1 MTIEPD
7 VVIGVFSARSPRQAM
22 ILSANEIPAAAKDGF
37 DWCND
42 PEGLGL
48 KAYKL
53 ADSEEEGG

>member
-1 MTIEPD
+1 
-7 VVIGVFSARSPRQAM
+7 M